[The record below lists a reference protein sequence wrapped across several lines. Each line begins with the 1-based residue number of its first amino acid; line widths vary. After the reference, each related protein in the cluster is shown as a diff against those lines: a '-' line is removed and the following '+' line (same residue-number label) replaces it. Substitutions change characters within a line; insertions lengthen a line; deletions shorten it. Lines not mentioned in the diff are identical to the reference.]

1 MFSYILATVVVIVDS
16 ATNSSSSSSSS
27 SSSNRN
33 STGVPMVL
41 VNESNSISSQPV
53 AVIIRNHMNSDKY

>member
-1 MFSYILATVVVIVDS
+1 MVVIVDS
-16 ATNSSSSSSSS
+16 ATNSSSSSSS